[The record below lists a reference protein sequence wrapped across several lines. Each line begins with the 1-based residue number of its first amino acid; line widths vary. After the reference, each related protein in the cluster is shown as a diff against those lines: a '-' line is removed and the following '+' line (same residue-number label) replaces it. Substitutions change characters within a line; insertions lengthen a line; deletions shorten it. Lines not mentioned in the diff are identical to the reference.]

1 MTELQVIGGSRSH
14 DTLRRVLS
22 QRPPV
27 KVLDCPAG
35 TGVLSEFLRDL
46 GWDVHCADIDPGN
59 FEAEG
64 FPFEEANLNRGLP
77 HEDESFDAVLCAN
90 GLHRL
95 YHPVGAIEEFFRV
108 LRPGGSLYI
117 NINNYASIQK
127 RLRFLFYGSITN
139 TINESSFKQTS
150 SDPEANVRHHLF
162 YPQLA
167 NHLEATGFKIVDL
180 QPASVKTSH
189 RLLWPFALLI
199 KLASFLVNP
208 ASRKRNKLSSTNSR
222 GICPGGKYFYVEA
235 IKTAKP

>member
-1 MTELQVIGGSRSH
+1 MIELKVIGGSRSH

-22 QRPPV
+22 QRSPG
-27 KVLDCPAG
+27 KILDCPAG
-35 TGVLSEFLRDL
+35 TGVLSQFLKDL
-46 GWDVHCADIDPGN
+46 GWEVHCADIDAGN

-64 FPFEEANLNRGLP
+64 FPFEEVNLNQSLP

-95 YHPVGAIEEFFRV
+95 YHPGGAIAEFYRV
-108 LRPGGSLYI
+108 LRPGGSLFV

-139 TINESSFKQTS
+139 TINESTFKQTS
-150 SDPEANVRHHLF
+150 TDPQANVRHHLF

-167 NHLEATGFKIVDL
+167 NHLEAAGFRIAEVKA
-180 QPASVKTSH
+180 ASVKPLH

-199 KLASFLVNP
+199 QIAALLVSP
-208 ASRKRNKLSSTNSR
+208 ASRKRNRIGSANSS
-222 GICPGGKYFYVEA
+222 GILPGGKYLYVEA
-235 IKTAKP
+235 VKPSS

>member
-1 MTELQVIGGSRSH
+1 MTELKVIGGARSH
-14 DTLRRVLS
+14 DTLRRILS
-22 QRPPV
+22 QRSPA

-35 TGVLSEFLRDL
+35 TGVLSQFLRDL
-46 GWDVHCADIDPGN
+46 GWDVHCADIDVGN

-64 FPFEEANLNRGLP
+64 FPFEQVNLNRGLP
-77 HEDESFDAVLCAN
+77 HEDDSFDAVLCAN

-95 YHPVGAIEEFFRV
+95 YHPAGAIEEFYRV

-127 RLRFLFYGSITN
+127 RLRFLYYGSITN

-167 NHLEATGFKIVDL
+167 NHLESAGFKIVDL
-180 QPASVKTSH
+180 QAASVKTIH
-189 RLLWPFALLI
+189 RLLWPLALGIQLASLLI
-199 KLASFLVNP
+199 SP
-208 ASRKRNKLSSTNSR
+208 ASRKRNRIARANS
-222 GICPGGKYFYVEA
+222 GALLPGGKYLYLEA
-235 IKTAKP
+235 VKPSS